1 MYQNQLEYQITKLLL
16 ILYWKNLTVKSTC
29 FWYHASSTAGLSWE
43 PIYRDLPELRQV
55 FKDEVKHKERNEY
68 QKSWV
73 RKKHHKGRTLVLCKQ
88 CLECFIPKRST
99 ATFCSS
105 KCRLKYHLANKSPI
119 PSSVKD
125 LEVYFDSNRADWYK
139 DKSF

>member
-1 MYQNQLEYQITKLLL
+1 LPFPTINAHLFNI
-16 ILYWKNLTVKSTC
+16 S
-29 FWYHASSTAGLSWE
+29 FWE

-68 QKSWV
+68 QKLWV
-73 RKKHHKGRTLVLCKQ
+73 RKKRHKERTFVQCKQ

-105 KCRLKYHLANKSPI
+105 KCRLKYHRANKSPA

-125 LEVYFDSNRADWYK
+125 LEVYFDSNIADWYK
-139 DKSF
+139 DKSFEWFKKYGSKMV